1 MKVLYFF
8 EMCAYV
14 LGLMGGLGWALYNKA
29 YLISISIIVLG
40 IMAFPELK
48 RVFKNITS

>member
-1 MKVLYFF
+1 MKILYFF

-14 LGLMGGLGWALYNKA
+14 LGSIGGFGWALYNKA
-29 YLISISIIVLG
+29 YLITACIVVLA

-48 RVFKNITS
+48 RAIRNITN